1 MTAAS
6 WLRRAAR
13 GPLAVARR
21 LRGRTRAEL
30 PAADGATVFARWAA
44 QARAVGIDQ
53 LVLFLS
59 FDCDTDRDADVA
71 DALHA
76 DLERRGI
83 ASSWAVPG
91 TQLRRSPEPYRR
103 IAERG
108 ACFMNHGSRPHA
120 QWRDDRYHPV
130 TFYDQMTTEEVRAD
144 LRAGHDDVRAVIGR
158 APTGLRAPHFGS
170 FQAPAQ
176 RGLLHTV
183 AGELGYRWCSTTVP
197 ALALEQGPLVRCDG
211 LWEIPLFGSWRAPL
225 NILDSWSQLSDRC
238 NYALSDDFYDL
249 FEETVERLLEAGLPG
264 LLSYYVDPAHVAG
277 QRAFE
282 RALALVERR
291 RLPSLDGDA
300 LVRQAERASL
310 G

>member
-1 MTAAS
+1 MTAAA

-13 GPLAVARR
+13 GPLALARR
-21 LRGRTRAEL
+21 LRGARPEPAGPDVART
-30 PAADGATVFARWAA
+30 FARWAA
-44 QARAVGIDQ
+44 QARAVGFDQ

-59 FDCDTDRDADVA
+59 FDCDTDRDAEA
-71 DALHA
+71 AEALYA

-91 TQLRRSPEPYRR
+91 TQLRRAPEPYRR
-103 IAERG
+103 IAARG

-120 QWRDDRYHPV
+120 EWREDRYHPV
-130 TFYDQMTTEEVRAD
+130 TFYDQMTPEEVRAD
-144 LRAGHDDVRAVIGR
+144 LRAGHDDVLGVIGR

-176 RGLLHTV
+176 RGLLYAV
-183 AGELGYRWCSTTVP
+183 ARELGYRWCSTTIP
-197 ALALEQGPLVRCDG
+197 ALALEQGPVVRADG

-225 NILDSWSQLSDRC
+225 NILDSWSQLTDRRD
-238 NYALSDDFYDL
+238 YALSHEFYDL
-249 FEETVERLLEAGLPG
+249 FEETVERLLEARLPG
-264 LLSYYVDPAHVAG
+264 VLSYYVDPAHVAG

-291 RLPSLDGDA
+291 RLPSLNGDA